1 MKKIEIY
8 NYEAERISELADM
21 FQATDA
27 EIVASLVNMLDSE
40 ANLLDKASEDLLE
53 EYL

>member
-1 MKKIEIY
+1 MTKIEIY
-8 NYEAERISELADM
+8 DYEAERIEELADK
-21 FQATDA
+21 FNTTGA

-53 EYL
+53 EYM

>member
-1 MKKIEIY
+1 MTKIEIY
-8 NYEAERISELADM
+8 DYEAERIDELADM
-21 FQATDA
+21 FNTTGA

-53 EYL
+53 EYM